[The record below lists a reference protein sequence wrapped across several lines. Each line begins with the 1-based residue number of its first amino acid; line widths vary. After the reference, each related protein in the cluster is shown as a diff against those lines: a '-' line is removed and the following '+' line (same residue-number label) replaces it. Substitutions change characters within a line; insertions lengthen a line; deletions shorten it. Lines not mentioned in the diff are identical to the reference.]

1 MAKVAEVRPDSVTLT
16 HALMTTRSDQGLMHD
31 NQDAEAQVTQEV
43 AQIKPKPVAKVK
55 QSSGA
60 KTGIIFLTLLNLIQ
74 SGALGFGYFVEYV
87 GKLEEIERLKSKYE
101 ADLAHFQFTSNAE
114 VIVEEEK
121 EEVIVEEEKEEDKE
135 EIIVDEEK
143 EEEVVED
150 PPEEETNVMD
160 DEDQREDASEEEED
174 PEAKLTDEGMEEDEN
189 PEKDDDK
196 SVKETEAS
204 TAQAN
209 LDDDDEE
216 EQADDFE

>member
-121 EEVIVEEEKEEDKE
+121 EEDKE

>member
-87 GKLEEIERLKSKYE
+87 GKLEEIDRLKSKYE

-135 EIIVDEEK
+135 EFTVDDEK
-143 EEEVVED
+143 EEDVVED
-150 PPEEETNVMD
+150 PPEKENNVMN
-160 DEDQREDASEEEED
+160 DEDQREDASEEED
-174 PEAKLTDEGMEEDEN
+174 PEAKLIDEGMEEDEN

-204 TAQAN
+204 TAQAD
-209 LDDDDEE
+209 LDDDEE

>member
-87 GKLEEIERLKSKYE
+87 GKLEEIDRLKSKYE

-121 EEVIVEEEKEEDKE
+121 EEVIVEEEKEEV
-135 EIIVDEEK
+135 IVEEEK
-143 EEEVVED
+143 EEDVVED

-160 DEDQREDASEEEED
+160 DEDQREDASEEEREDASEEED
-174 PEAKLTDEGMEEDEN
+174 PEAKLVDEGMEEDEN
-189 PEKDDDK
+189 PETDDDK

-204 TAQAN
+204 TAQAD
-209 LDDDDEE
+209 LDDDEE
-216 EQADDFE
+216 EQE